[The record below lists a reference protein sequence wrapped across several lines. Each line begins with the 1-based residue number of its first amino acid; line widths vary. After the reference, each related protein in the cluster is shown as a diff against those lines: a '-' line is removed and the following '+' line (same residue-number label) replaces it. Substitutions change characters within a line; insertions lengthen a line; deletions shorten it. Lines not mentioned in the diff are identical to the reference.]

1 MKHIDLICWP
11 LRAPGFGVFL
21 RLVLTDYVYVHIRRW
36 ILLLREVMDH
46 QASGVYMLKILMC
59 LSTLTDK
66 CGSVCYVIN
75 TVAAE
80 TEEFTQLM
88 KPAIVI

>member
-1 MKHIDLICWP
+1 MKHVDLVCWP
-11 LRAPGFGVFL
+11 LRAAEFGVFL
-21 RLVLTDYVYVHIRRW
+21 GLVLTDYVYVHIRRW

-66 CGSVCYVIN
+66 CVSVCYVIN
-75 TVAAE
+75 TVATE

-88 KPAIVI
+88 KPAIVL